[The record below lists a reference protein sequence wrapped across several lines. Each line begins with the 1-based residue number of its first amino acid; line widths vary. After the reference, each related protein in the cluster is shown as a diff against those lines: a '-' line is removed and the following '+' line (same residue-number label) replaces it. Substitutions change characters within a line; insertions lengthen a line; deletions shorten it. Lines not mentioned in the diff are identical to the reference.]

1 MELDLTNIFQSPE
14 VLASGSAFAIIY
26 CVLQVVAMW
35 KIFEKAGEAGWKSLI
50 PLYNL
55 YILLK
60 IIRFNW
66 LLLLGLLIW
75 IIPVI
80 GWAIGAIYMVVL
92 QVIICYR
99 LSRSFGKELGYTLG
113 LLFLTPIFYLILGFG
128 SAKYK
133 ALKD

>member
-1 MELDLTNIFQSPE
+1 MELDLTNIFQPPE

-26 CVLQVVAMW
+26 YVLQVVAMW

>member
-1 MELDLTNIFQSPE
+1 MDLTNIFQSPE
-14 VLASGSAFAIIY
+14 VLGSGSAVAIIFY
-26 CVLQVVAMW
+26 ILQVVAMW

-50 PLYNL
+50 PIYNL

-60 IIRFNW
+60 LIRFNW
-66 LLLLGLLIW
+66 WLLLGLLIF
-75 IIPVI
+75 IIPII
-80 GWAIGAIYMVVL
+80 GWVIGAIYMFVL

-99 LSRSFGKELGYTLG
+99 LSRSFGKELGYTIG
-113 LLFLTPIFYLILGFG
+113 LLLLAPIFYLILGFG

>member
-1 MELDLTNIFQSPE
+1 MDLTNIFQSPE
-14 VLASGSAFAIIY
+14 VLASGSVFAIVFY
-26 CVLQVVAMW
+26 VLQVVAMW

-50 PLYNL
+50 PIYNL

-66 LLLLGLLIW
+66 LLLLGLLIF
-75 IIPVI
+75 IIPIV
-80 GWAIGAIYMVVL
+80 GWVVGVIYMFVL

-99 LSRSFGKELGYTLG
+99 LARSFGKELGYTIG
-113 LLFLTPIFYLILGFG
+113 LLLLAPIFYLMLGFG
-128 SAKYK
+128 DAKYK

>member
-1 MELDLTNIFQSPE
+1 MDLTNIFQSPE
-14 VLASGSAFAIIY
+14 VLGSGSVIAIVFYI
-26 CVLQVVAMW
+26 LQVVAMW

-50 PLYNL
+50 PIYNL

-60 IIRFNW
+60 IIKFNW
-66 LLLLGLLIW
+66 LLLLGLLIF

-80 GWAIGAIYMVVL
+80 GWVIGAIYMFVL

-99 LSRSFGKELGYTLG
+99 LARSFGKELGYTIG
-113 LLFLTPIFYLILGFG
+113 LLLLAPIFYLLLGFG
-128 SAKYK
+128 DAKYK

>member
-26 CVLQVVAMW
+26 YVLQVVAMW

>member
-1 MELDLTNIFQSPE
+1 MDLTNIFQSPE
-14 VLASGSAFAIIY
+14 VLGSGSAVVIIFY
-26 CVLQVVAMW
+26 ILQVVAMW

-50 PLYNL
+50 PIYNL

-60 IIRFNW
+60 LVRFNW
-66 LLLLGLLIW
+66 WLLLGLLIF
-75 IIPVI
+75 IIPII
-80 GWAIGAIYMVVL
+80 GWVIGAIYMLVL

-99 LSRSFGKELGYTLG
+99 LSRSFGKELGYTIG
-113 LLFLTPIFYLILGFG
+113 LLLLAPIFYLILGFG

>member
-1 MELDLTNIFQSPE
+1 MDLTNIFQSPE
-14 VLASGSAFAIIY
+14 VLGSGSAVAIIFY
-26 CVLQVVAMW
+26 ILQVVAMW

-50 PLYNL
+50 PIYNL

-60 IIRFNW
+60 LVRFNW
-66 LLLLGLLIW
+66 WLLLGLLIF
-75 IIPVI
+75 IIPII
-80 GWAIGAIYMVVL
+80 GWVIGAIYMFVL

-99 LSRSFGKELGYTLG
+99 LSRSFGKELGYTIG
-113 LLFLTPIFYLILGFG
+113 LLLLAPIFYLILGFG

>member
-1 MELDLTNIFQSPE
+1 MDLTNIFQSPE
-14 VLASGSAFAIIY
+14 VLGSGSAVAIIFY
-26 CVLQVVAMW
+26 ILQVVAMW

-50 PLYNL
+50 PIYNL

-60 IIRFNW
+60 LIRFNW
-66 LLLLGLLIW
+66 WLLLGLLIF
-75 IIPVI
+75 IIPII
-80 GWAIGAIYMVVL
+80 GWVIGAIYMFVL

-99 LSRSFGKELGYTLG
+99 LSRSFGKELGYTIG
-113 LLFLTPIFYLILGFG
+113 LLLLTPIFYLILGFG

>member
-1 MELDLTNIFQSPE
+1 MDLTNIFQSPE
-14 VLASGSAFAIIY
+14 VLASGSVFAIVFY
-26 CVLQVVAMW
+26 VLQVVAMW

-50 PLYNL
+50 PIYNL

-66 LLLLGLLIW
+66 LLLLGLLIF
-75 IIPVI
+75 IIPIV
-80 GWAIGAIYMVVL
+80 GWVVGAIYMFVL

-99 LSRSFGKELGYTLG
+99 LARSFGKELGYTIG
-113 LLFLTPIFYLILGFG
+113 LLLLAPIFYLMLGFG
-128 SAKYK
+128 DAKYK

>member
-1 MELDLTNIFQSPE
+1 MDLTNIFQSPE
-14 VLASGSAFAIIY
+14 VLGSGSAVVIIFY
-26 CVLQVVAMW
+26 ILQVVAMW

-50 PLYNL
+50 PIYNL

-60 IIRFNW
+60 LVRFNW
-66 LLLLGLLIW
+66 WLLLGLLIF
-75 IIPVI
+75 IIPII
-80 GWAIGAIYMVVL
+80 GWVIGAIYMFVL

-99 LSRSFGKELGYTLG
+99 LSRSFGKELGYTIG
-113 LLFLTPIFYLILGFG
+113 LLLLAPIFYLILGFG

>member
-1 MELDLTNIFQSPE
+1 MDLTNIFQSPE
-14 VLASGSAFAIIY
+14 VLASGSAFAIIFY
-26 CVLQVVAMW
+26 VLQVVAMW

-50 PLYNL
+50 PIYNL

-66 LLLLGLLIW
+66 LLLLGLLIF
-75 IIPVI
+75 IIPIV
-80 GWAIGAIYMVVL
+80 GWVVGVIYMFVL

-99 LSRSFGKELGYTLG
+99 LARSFGKELGYTIG
-113 LLFLTPIFYLILGFG
+113 LLLLAPIFYLMLGFG
-128 SAKYK
+128 DAKYK

>member
-1 MELDLTNIFQSPE
+1 MDLTNIFQSPE
-14 VLASGSAFAIIY
+14 VLGSGSVVAIIFY
-26 CVLQVVAMW
+26 ILQVVAMW

-50 PLYNL
+50 PIYNL

-66 LLLLGLLIW
+66 LLLLGLLIF
-75 IIPVI
+75 IIPII
-80 GWAIGAIYMVVL
+80 GWVIGAIYMFVL

-99 LSRSFGKELGYTLG
+99 LSRSFGKELGYTIG
-113 LLFLTPIFYLILGFG
+113 LLLLTPIFYLILGFG

>member
-1 MELDLTNIFQSPE
+1 MGLTNIFQSPE
-14 VLASGSAFAIIY
+14 VLASGSAFAIIFY
-26 CVLQVVAMW
+26 VLQVVAMW

-50 PLYNL
+50 PIYNL

-66 LLLLGLLIW
+66 LLLLGLLIF
-75 IIPVI
+75 IIPIV
-80 GWAIGAIYMVVL
+80 GWVVGAIYMFVL

-99 LSRSFGKELGYTLG
+99 LARSFGKELGYTIG
-113 LLFLTPIFYLILGFG
+113 LLLLAPIFYLMLGFG
-128 SAKYK
+128 DAKYK

>member
-1 MELDLTNIFQSPE
+1 MDLTNIFQSPE
-14 VLASGSAFAIIY
+14 VLASGSAFAIIFY
-26 CVLQVVAMW
+26 VLQVVAMW

-50 PLYNL
+50 PIYNL

-66 LLLLGLLIW
+66 LLLLGLLIF
-75 IIPVI
+75 IIPIV
-80 GWAIGAIYMVVL
+80 GWVVGAIYMFVL

-99 LSRSFGKELGYTLG
+99 LARSFGKELGYTIG
-113 LLFLTPIFYLILGFG
+113 LLLLAPIFYLMLGFG
-128 SAKYK
+128 DAKYK